1 MYSEVLDIL
10 SDYDASYNTQD
21 HLPRVSQLRIQSCFA
36 CCIFDGFFFTGSPI
50 LQLDRTYKYNP

>member
-21 HLPRVSQLRIQSCFA
+21 HLPRVSRWKIQ
-36 CCIFDGFFFTGSPI
+36 GFFAETPV
-50 LQLDRTYKYNP
+50 L